1 MLRVVACLLL
11 KSWAAEP
18 EPDQRLLALLRAWRL
33 ERRLAANSS
42 LSSGDS
48 YGRHA
53 SVHLRY
59 ISPSLGPLDAWYNE
73 VEVQESSTSSYF
85 SVLGHA
91 YGYAGIQ
98 QLTEDPFTGRVIFS
112 IWDPPNCSYTDP
124 SACPEEERAAFTT
137 CGPDTV
143 CTRFGGEGSGA
154 KSYMEW
160 NTWQTDMKY
169 KFLIHASQ
177 RGKEHV
183 EFSCRFYAAE
193 FGWRM
198 LSRIVVRHRSDMP
211 QGIAAMYSFVEQWTP
226 ADAQDERWASFGPSL
241 VRGSDGSQ
249 NEWMQVTK
257 ARWTHSQAAAEDTS
271 HIDGGISSKGYRW
284 ELGLGGDI
292 NRGLDMYDN
301 LTVAKIEA
309 CPVQL
314 AEAVSLEAAGH
325 LPTGQPPKTVVSCGN
340 HVADTCQ
347 DCPQGNG
354 PQWCNGDCS
363 WNWSVSRCEPASCH
377 EKRGKSC
384 NGDCEWDP
392 DSNSCKAKSRRL
404 HGVLDCSRAN
414 DLLMPPSVVDVAVD
428 VASQGT
434 SAMLWIVLGAVA
446 GQ

>member
-11 KSWAAEP
+11 KSWAAES
-18 EPDQRLLALLRAWRL
+18 EPDQRLLASLRAWRL

-59 ISPSLGPLDAWYNE
+59 ILPSLGPLDAWYNE

-211 QGIAAMYSFVEQWTP
+211 QGIAAMYIRLLSSGRQQTLRTSAGHRLVLLWYEKVMDRRMSGCRLQR
-226 ADAQDERWASFGPSL
+226 QDGHIRKQPLRTQVTSTGALAP
-241 VRGSDGSQ
+241 RDTDGS
-249 NEWMQVTK
+249 W
-257 ARWTHSQAAAEDTS
+257 A
-271 HIDGGISSKGYRW
+271 W
-284 ELGLGGDI
+284 EA
-292 NRGLDMYDN
+292 
-301 LTVAKIEA
+301 T
-309 CPVQL
+309 
-314 AEAVSLEAAGH
+314 
-325 LPTGQPPKTVVSCGN
+325 
-340 HVADTCQ
+340 
-347 DCPQGNG
+347 
-354 PQWCNGDCS
+354 
-363 WNWSVSRCEPASCH
+363 
-377 EKRGKSC
+377 
-384 NGDCEWDP
+384 
-392 DSNSCKAKSRRL
+392 
-404 HGVLDCSRAN
+404 
-414 DLLMPPSVVDVAVD
+414 
-428 VASQGT
+428 
-434 SAMLWIVLGAVA
+434 
-446 GQ
+446 